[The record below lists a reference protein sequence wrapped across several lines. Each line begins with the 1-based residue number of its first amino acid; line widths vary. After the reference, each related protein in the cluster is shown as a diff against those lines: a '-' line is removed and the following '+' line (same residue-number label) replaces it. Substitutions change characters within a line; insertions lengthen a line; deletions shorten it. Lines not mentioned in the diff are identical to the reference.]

1 LVDILSLNAKTINRA
16 REPAPQLALF

>member
-1 LVDILSLNAKTINRA
+1 VDILSLNAKTINRA